1 MDSKASRAFITGTM
15 ATSRSKSILM
25 LLLAS
30 MKEVTIHA
38 KLFNL
43 SHTVPTTLLPITEL
57 ASQSSKILT
66 LHSLNTMSMFAL
78 NRRFMVLEEDLSM
91 PLLVQTVQTTHRATE
106 NNTDKSKPTNQKIS
120 TSINLEEEAEATAMT
135 TLTLTTMTTL
145 TAMTAMTAMA
155 MTMIVAEATA
165 KTTIVAE
172 AEATEEEEA
181 TGEEAGATAEAT
193 EEAEDSEQSESAL
206 MLDTA
211 DIKDILDMPFML
223 AKETATIVIVTVI
236 KVMDLAIIQLIPM
249 HHLPETTLGME
260 EVKLS
265 TAKEAA
271 I

>member
-106 NNTDKSKPTNQKIS
+106 NNTDKSKPTNQEIS

-135 TLTLTTMTTL
+135 TLTLTTMTL
-145 TAMTAMTAMA
+145 TTMTAMTAMA